1 MGFFAHSSK
10 HRNTVPIACAKRC
23 EQTHPPISPRTVEQI
38 YYWRAKPASI
48 GKLEPWP
55 LNPLRARATAH
66 ATTDNTEYSLKLPL
80 FGVTWGSLSPGTMDL
95 AWDKP
100 FLGEAELSGLRRRG
114 NRASNTVAGSK
125 WKSGGLAM
133 TSICEC
139 GNGNCTSSTAQVAKN
154 RKHMNPVEHN
164 NYCLV
169 VLTILKNM
177 KVSWEGL
184 SHIYP
189 YIMENKKCSKPPISN
204 PIPIWGPAAPSHSGL
219 LGSSMFSLSLE
230 HGGLDDGFGNCRRKN
245 QWHPIHSNLCI
256 CNIYIYKYIIYT
268 HTYIYICTFL

>member
-1 MGFFAHSSK
+1 MQKQWTKTSS
-10 HRNTVPIACAKRC
+10 NL
-23 EQTHPPISPRTVEQI
+23 PRTVEQI
-38 YYWRAKPASI
+38 YYWRAQPASV

-139 GNGNCTSSTAQVAKN
+139 GNGNCTSSTAQVAKKG
-154 RKHMNPVEHN
+154 KHMKPVEHN

-177 KVSWEGL
+177 KVTWEGL
-184 SHIYP
+184 SHI
-189 YIMENKKCSKPPISN
+189 
-204 PIPIWGPAAPSHSGL
+204 IPIYYG
-219 LGSSMFSLSLE
+219 E
-230 HGGLDDGFGNCRRKN
+230 
-245 QWHPIHSNLCI
+245 
-256 CNIYIYKYIIYT
+256 
-268 HTYIYICTFL
+268 